1 MPTTTT
7 DYTTVK
13 AKFPLPFGGPS
24 LIPGNLVSIPQWVK
38 KSHFQLAPQIS
49 TPMIG
54 TLWECAIYLF
64 LTKNPSVYLA
74 YLKIKDS
81 LIKINEIW
89 LEIVKYLMEETEK

>member
-1 MPTTTT
+1 MPT
-7 DYTTVK
+7 TTVK

-24 LIPGNLVSIPQWVK
+24 LIPGNLVSILQWVK

-54 TLWECAIYLF
+54 TLWECAIYL
-64 LTKNPSVYLA
+64 T

-81 LIKINEIW
+81 LIKINER